1 MSHNSPIQLIILCL
15 LKYIIHVS
23 YDSSVGELMRLTVC
37 PLHSPG
43 SIPSH
48 GGEFQG
54 IFPYLFTHTWRG
66 DGHRQVIT
74 DPLKGYKEYEAIQ
87 LLQPSGSPDDQNGHG
102 S

>member
-48 GGEFQG
+48 SGEFQG
-54 IFPYLFTHTWRG
+54 IFPTCSHTLGEEMGTAKSSQTH
-66 DGHRQVIT
+66 
-74 DPLKGYKEYEAIQ
+74 
-87 LLQPSGSPDDQNGHG
+87 
-102 S
+102 